1 MKLLVCGGRDYTDR
15 AAFDAAMDKLPFV
28 PTLLIE
34 GGALGADRMG
44 REWASS
50 RGIHFATV
58 PALWDMH
65 KGSAGGKRNTA
76 MLLLKP
82 DYCIAMPG
90 GTGTAD
96 MVDKCLDAG
105 IPVYAPYE

>member
-15 AAFDAAMDKLPFV
+15 AAFDAAMSKLPFT
-28 PTLLIE
+28 PTLVIE

-44 REWASS
+44 REWAQE

-58 PALWDMH
+58 PALWGH
-65 KGSAGGKRNTA
+65 YAKGAGGKRNTA
-76 MLLLKP
+76 MLLIEP
-82 DYCIAMPG
+82 NYCVALPG